1 MKDIFED
8 MQVKIGCPFISD
20 LPGNKRAVW
29 SEMRR
34 MALEDYSQ
42 EQLEDFS
49 RYVFGM
55 KFSVLKDV
63 MALLEKESSDGLC
76 TAAS

>member
-8 MQVKIGCPFISD
+8 MQAKIGCPFISD
-20 LPGNKRAVW
+20 LPGYKRAVW
-29 SEMRR
+29 FEMRR
-34 MALEDYSQ
+34 MTLEDYPQ

-55 KFSVLKDV
+55 KFSVLKDI
-63 MALLEKESSDGLC
+63 MALLEKESPDGLC
-76 TAAS
+76 AVAP